1 MKKETVDALKY
12 WRNTLADAARIEIP
26 IEKTVHLKDVI
37 VDFNTGRIDQQQ
49 ANNLMNDHEK
59 RINSLR
65 GIDDREHDD
74 WESTDQVPILLAL
87 FSVTPTPEH
96 SKFINEEGTF
106 YPFWIRAI
114 VRRSGELSIDD
125 DTLPYIP
132 RTFLEP
138 QVNEHVNFTFSHVE
152 KIDEVFAS
160 NFEGKDWNSY
170 WKFIQTIFIEI
181 TNCEIPK
188 YKTEDFSVVVLN
200 TIVVNDTLPSAADGI
215 IKLYDHLITSQPAIP
230 LVETMSNPDLAKLDM
245 LLTVEEFENAS
256 LSHLGQMGYEF
267 PLSISQRKSL
277 YQFNTL
283 MEGDVI
289 AVNGPPG
296 TGKTTLLQSIVAS
309 EVVTSAIEGNEPRVI
324 LACSTNNQA
333 VTNIIDSFSNVKTK
347 NDLLYQRWLPR
358 VTSFALY
365 LPSSSKN
372 VVQNVLYY
380 KLGGGFPTDIENS
393 KYIAEAKSQYIDL
406 FNKFTGI
413 GDFSIKEIIDYLRSK
428 LIEKK
433 ESLSGGIQKWKAFKE
448 VKNLIIKLGAKDEL
462 LIDQQLN
469 INQRAILLLEEGI
482 KEIESKVCDYLDNES
497 IWIKLFAFIKSVR
510 EKRTSRLK
518 QIFRD
523 CQVDYSHVDFNKVS
537 SVDYF
542 FDTKLSVIKEIL
554 ELNSLWINWKVS
566 EGVVGNPPMSEEG
579 LRTSDKGGKPFL
591 YNELEVGIK
600 NELFFLATHYWEGR
614 WLVETESVVDN
625 ELQKKNGLVHA
636 QHRWQRFAMLT
647 PCFVSTF
654 YMAPK
659 FFTYSLFIKD
669 SKTKIKFENPP
680 LINFIDLLIVDEA
693 GQVSPEVGMATFSLA
708 KRSIVVGDVKQI
720 EPIWSVPKKV
730 DIANLSRYG
739 LVSSTKDNKKI
750 EQFLD
755 YGFLGSS
762 GSIMKLAQKS
772 SRFHQSTKLER
783 GMFLTEHRRCYD
795 EIIEYCNKLAY
806 HGLLQPL
813 KGKAAKSPLKPMEF
827 IAVDGDS
834 ISVGSSRANKNEAET
849 IAKWLTE
856 NQARILKHYQ
866 SIEDAEAQSLNRSS
880 KRILLSNIVGIITPF
895 TGQKWILRSN
905 LKKHGIDINGLT
917 IGTVHALQGAERAVI
932 LFSSVYGRNN
942 MGSQFFFDSGEN
954 MLNVAVS
961 RAKDSFIM
969 FGCEDLFK
977 GEVSKIPSKM
987 LYKHIRDLEKATHQQ
1002 FYN

>member
-26 IEKTVHLKDVI
+26 IEKTIYLKEVI
-37 VDFNTGRIDQQQ
+37 IDFNAGRINEGQ
-49 ANNLMNDHEK
+49 ANNLINDHER
-59 RINSLR
+59 RINNLK
-65 GIDDREHDD
+65 GIDDINHDD
-74 WESTDQVPILLAL
+74 WESTDQVPILLSL
-87 FSVTPTPEH
+87 FSVTPTPEYA
-96 SKFINEEGTF
+96 KFINEEGTF

-114 VRRSGELSIDD
+114 VSRSGVLNPDD

-152 KIDEVFAS
+152 KIDEVFS
-160 NFEGKDWNSY
+160 NNFEGGDWNSY
-170 WKFIQTIFIEI
+170 WRFIQTIFIEI
-181 TNCEIPK
+181 ANCEIHN
-188 YKTEDFSVVVLN
+188 YQTDGFSVATLN

-215 IKLYDHLITSQPAIP
+215 IKLYDFLIKEKPTIP
-230 LVETMSNPDLAKLDM
+230 LVETMSNLDLAKLDK
-245 LLTVEEFENAS
+245 LLTVEEYENES

-267 PLSISQRKSL
+267 SLSISQRKSL

-283 MEGDVI
+283 SKGDVI

-296 TGKTTLLQSIVAS
+296 TGKTTLIQSIVAN
-309 EVVTSAIEGNEPRVI
+309 EVVASAIEGNEPRVI

-347 NDLLYQRWLPR
+347 KDSLYHRWLPR
-358 VTSFALY
+358 ITSFALY
-365 LPSSSKN
+365 LPSSSKS
-372 VVQNVLYY
+372 VEQNILHY

-393 KYIAEAKSQYIDL
+393 TYLAEAKSKYIDF

-413 GDFSIKEIIDYLRSK
+413 DNFSVSEIIDYLRNK

-433 ESLSGGIQKWKAFKE
+433 GKLSDGIQKWKAFKE
-448 VKNLIIKLGAKDEL
+448 VKNLIVKLGVKNEL

-469 INQRAILLLEEGI
+469 INQKVLILLEVSI
-482 KEIESKVCDYLDNES
+482 KEIETKVCDYLDNES
-497 IWIKLFAFIKSVR
+497 IWIKLFAFIRSVR

-523 CQVDYSHVDFNKVS
+523 CQVDYSEVDFNKVS
-537 SVDYF
+537 SVNLF
-542 FDTKLSVIKEIL
+542 FDRKLGSIKEIT
-554 ELNSLWINWKVS
+554 ELNSLWINWKAS
-566 EGVVGNPPMSEEG
+566 EGVVGNPPLSEED
-579 LRTSDKGGKPFL
+579 LRASDKIRRPFL

-614 WLVETESVVDN
+614 WLIETESLIDN

-636 QHRWQRFAMLT
+636 QNRWQRFAMLT
-647 PCFVSTF
+647 PCLVSTF

-659 FFTYSLFIKD
+659 FFTYSLFIKG

-680 LINFIDLLIVDEA
+680 LIDFIDLLIVDEA

-708 KRSIVVGDVKQI
+708 RRSIVVGDIKQI
-720 EPIWSVPKKV
+720 EPIWNVPKKV
-730 DIANLSRYG
+730 DIANLSRFD
-739 LVSSTKDNKKI
+739 LVSSTQDYKKI
-750 EQFLD
+750 EQLFD

-772 SRFHQSTKLER
+772 SRFHQSLKLER
-783 GMFLTEHRRCYD
+783 GMLLTEHRRCYD

-813 KGKAAKSPLKPMEF
+813 KGKAGRSPLKPMEF
-827 IAVDGDS
+827 IAVNGDS
-834 ISVGSSRANKNEAET
+834 ISVGLSRANNYEAET
-849 IAKWLTE
+849 IVKWLIK
-856 NQARILKHYQ
+856 NQTQIIKHYQ
-866 SIEDAEAQSLNRSS
+866 SIEDAEAQSLSRPSKKISLSS
-880 KRILLSNIVGIITPF
+880 IVGIITPF
-895 TGQKWILRSN
+895 TGQKWILRST

-917 IGTVHALQGAERAVI
+917 IGTVHALQGAERAII
-932 LFSSVYGRNN
+932 LFSSVYGKNN
-942 MGSQFFFDSGEN
+942 IGSQFFFDSGEN

-977 GEVSKIPSKM
+977 GEVNKIPSKM
-987 LYKHIRDLEKATHQQ
+987 LYKHIRDLEKATDQQ
-1002 FYN
+1002 FYG